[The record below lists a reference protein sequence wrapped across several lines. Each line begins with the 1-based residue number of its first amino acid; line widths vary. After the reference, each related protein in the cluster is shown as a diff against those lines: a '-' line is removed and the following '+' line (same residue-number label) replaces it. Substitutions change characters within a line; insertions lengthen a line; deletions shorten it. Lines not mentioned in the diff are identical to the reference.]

1 MLGNCPGMNSQPGLF
16 FFFFFIVLLFSSSSS
31 GKLNTE
37 VARDKTD
44 RKDAT
49 FFVQLAYAAEGDGA
63 SR

>member
-1 MLGNCPGMNSQPGLF
+1 MLDNCPGMNSQPGDF
-16 FFFFFIVLLFSSSSS
+16 FFFLVLLVSSSSS
-31 GKLNTE
+31 SEKLNTE